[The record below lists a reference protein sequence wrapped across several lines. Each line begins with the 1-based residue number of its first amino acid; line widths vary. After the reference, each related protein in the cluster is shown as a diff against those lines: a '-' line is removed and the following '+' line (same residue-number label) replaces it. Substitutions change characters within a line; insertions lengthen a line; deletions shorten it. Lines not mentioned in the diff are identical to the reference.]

1 MSKAATQFKAPF
13 YGKDEEVNIILKK
26 GDTVDLGMD
35 EYFYNDIGSLKVSCT
50 KGKLP
55 DGLAID
61 KKRSEIKGIPTA
73 TGTTAVTL
81 QGVDEMGRKATIKVN
96 FCIYDETTI
105 ASGNQSDEIAWT
117 HSKAEAAAAQVAANA
132 TRLDVD
138 KRDDIADYY
147 VKCYSIAPQGGSG
160 NYTFTLDTPD
170 NADVRLS
177 TDKIAKKGVFMSF
190 QAPEE
195 IPGISCLNFLKVAKN
210 KIDEKP
216 VKIFEFKD
224 SVKNYAKELNM
235 NANLID
241 RNLNVGFSGGEK
253 KKNEILQMLV
263 LNPKLAILDETD
275 SGLDVD
281 AIKAVSKGI
290 EMYKSNKN
298 SILII
303 THNMSI
309 LESLDVDFVHVL
321 VDGKIVKTGNFELA
335 KDILENGF
343 SKYKEAGM

>member
-1 MSKAATQFKAPF
+1 MSSLLEI
-13 YGKDEEVNIILKK
+13 KDLYAVAGEKEILKGLNLSIGK
-26 GDTVDLGMD
+26 GEAHVIMGPNGAGNSTLANVILNNP
-35 EYFYNDIGSLKVSCT
+35 EYKKTSGKIELDGEDIT
-50 KGKLP
+50 
-55 DGLAID
+55 
-61 KKRSEIKGIPTA
+61 
-73 TGTTAVTL
+73 
-81 QGVDEMGRKATIKVN
+81 N
-96 FCIYDETTI
+96 
-105 ASGNQSDEIAWT
+105 
-117 HSKAEAAAAQVAANA
+117 
-132 TRLDVD
+132 
-138 KRDDIADYY
+138 
-147 VKCYSIAPQGGSG
+147 
-160 NYTFTLDTPD
+160 
-170 NADVRLS
+170 LS

-263 LNPKLAILDETD
+263 LNTKLAILDETD

-321 VDGKIVKTGNFELA
+321 VDGKIVKTGDFELA

-343 SKYKEAGM
+343 SKYKEASM